1 MPIKRQPHFAP
12 YVLPPEGDNL
22 PKLALTF
29 YIEQMYKLATVKTLP
44 KYPRGARGST
54 GRAIGIFSFFES
66 EFDAMASTEERRTLR
81 ERAAGKGERL
91 RIGTFL
97 NDLVVRLFFREEHME
112 IPNVLQT
119 QSMR

>member
-1 MPIKRQPHFAP
+1 M
-12 YVLPPEGDNL
+12 LPPEGDNL

-54 GRAIGIFSFFES
+54 GRAIGIFSFF
-66 EFDAMASTEERRTLR
+66 DAMASTEEKRILW
-81 ERAAGKGERL
+81 ERDAGKGERL

-97 NDLVVRLFFREEHME
+97 NDLVVRLFFREENME

-119 QSMR
+119 QSSGAEQR